1 MSYMARWGSKGFLV
15 SPTKIVALEDLKTS
29 ITLKSDSENDT
40 SGTSPTN
47 TRGLLLQPV
56 SFSVTYIRAAGTD
69 PRAQL
74 EEWQSLVGQ
83 SNPLYIGNKR
93 FGPNSL
99 ILKQVDAADFVFSPK
114 GDILSVTVNISL
126 EEESEGKTSKLTE
139 STAKK
144 SGASASVSTSSSAS
158 RAASTYAATVAKRK
172 AMNATASAADKK
184 RLLRSGESHLLN

>member
-1 MSYMARWGSKGFLV
+1 MSYMARWGPKGFLV
-15 SPTKIVALEDLKTS
+15 SPTKIVTLDDLNTS
-29 ITLKSDSENDT
+29 VSLKSDSENDT

-56 SFSVTYIRAAGTD
+56 SFSVTYIRAAGTN

-74 EEWQSLVGQ
+74 DEWNNLVGQ
-83 SNPLYIGNKR
+83 SNPLYIGGKR

-99 ILKQVDAADFVFSPK
+99 LLKQVDASDFVFSPN
-114 GDILSVTVNISL
+114 GEILSVTISISL

-144 SGASASVSTSSSAS
+144 SGSSAS
-158 RAASTYAATVAKRK
+158 SSQSKAAATYAATVEKRK
-172 AMNATASAADKK
+172 AMNATASPADKQ
-184 RLLRSGESHLLN
+184 RISQARESHLLN